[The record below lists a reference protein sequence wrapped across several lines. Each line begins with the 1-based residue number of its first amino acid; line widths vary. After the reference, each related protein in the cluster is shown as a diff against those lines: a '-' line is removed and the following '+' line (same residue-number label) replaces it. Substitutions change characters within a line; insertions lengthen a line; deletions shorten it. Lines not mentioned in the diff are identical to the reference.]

1 MRRALAGLAVSLL
14 TCAAVRA
21 EPFAAAI
28 TQDVVEVTSRFTGA
42 TVTVFGA
49 VNDQRSQTRAG
60 NVDVVVAVASAPVT
74 LTVRRQKRI
83 AGFWFPADPVRFA
96 GAPAFFST
104 LSARPLNEITDPGT
118 QLRLGLDPA
127 DGTPWVV
134 NQAAGGDVTQYRAA
148 LKRLKAA
155 DGLYVLDPHGVD
167 FPRPGLF
174 RARVV
179 LPANAPTGVYR
190 VEAFLFRNG
199 RLVGR
204 ETSLLQVTKVGFERA
219 VWRFAHERPLL
230 YGLASILIALGAGL
244 AAARMFNPR

>member
-1 MRRALAGLAVSLL
+1 MRHALLGLALSLL
-14 TCAAVRA
+14 MCATARA
-21 EPFAAAI
+21 QPFAAAI

-49 VNDQRSQTRAG
+49 VNDQRGPTLAG
-60 NVDVVVAVASAPVT
+60 NLDVVVAVASAPVT
-74 LTVRRQKRI
+74 VTVRRQKRI
-83 AGFWFPADPVRFA
+83 MGFWFPADPVRFA
-96 GAPAFFST
+96 GAPAFLST
-104 LSARPLNEITDPGT
+104 LSARPLNDITDPAT

-127 DGTPWVV
+127 DGAPWVV
-134 NQAAGGDVTQYRAA
+134 NQAAGGDVTEYRAA

-174 RARVV
+174 RAKVV

-190 VEAFLFRNG
+190 VEAFLFRDG
-199 RLVGR
+199 RLIGR
-204 ETSLLQVTKVGFERA
+204 DTSLLQVTKVGFERA

-244 AAARMFNPR
+244 AAARVFTQR